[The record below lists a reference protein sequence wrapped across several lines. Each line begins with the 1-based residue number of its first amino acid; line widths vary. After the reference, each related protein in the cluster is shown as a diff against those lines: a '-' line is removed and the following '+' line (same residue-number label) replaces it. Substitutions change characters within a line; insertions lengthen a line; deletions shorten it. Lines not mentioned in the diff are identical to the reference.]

1 MADDRRI
8 SSLLGGIARAVGPS
22 EQDIR
27 ALQRRREQHERR
39 TAKRP
44 AKAFDEMLA
53 DDQQARDRDE
63 RRRQQVRGQAEEA
76 GKDAEAAPDAPAVRA
91 SKPPML
97 PRGRGRLIRG

>member
-22 EQDIR
+22 DQDIR
-27 ALQRRREQHERR
+27 ALERRREQHERR

-44 AKAFDEMLA
+44 VRAFDEMLA
-53 DDQQARDRDE
+53 NDQQARDRDE
-63 RRRQQVRGQAEEA
+63 RRRDPARS
-76 GKDAEAAPDAPAVRA
+76 EAADEDTQTPNAPNRA
-91 SKPPML
+91 AKGPIV